1 MKAVFDTNVL
11 ISAFLTEGVCSKLL
25 VRARKKQF
33 HLTTCPFILDEF
45 QAILRSKLS
54 ATKGEIQEAVQ
65 LINEAAQ
72 SVVHPEHT
80 AVGVCRDPDDDNILD
95 CLIASGADYLVTGDA
110 DLLALKTFRNKA
122 IVRPRDFEMLFSD

>member
-1 MKAVFDTNVL
+1 MKVAFDTNVL

-33 HLTTCPFILDEF
+33 HITTCPFILNEF
-45 QAILRSKLS
+45 QAILRGKLS
-54 ATKGEIQEAVQ
+54 ATKGEIQAALL

-72 SVVHPEHT
+72 SVAHPEHT
-80 AVGVCRDPDDDNILD
+80 TGGTCRDADDDNVLD
-95 CLIASGADYLVTGDA
+95 CFIASGADYLVTGDA

-122 IVRPRDFEMLFSD
+122 IIRPRDFEMLFSD

>member
-1 MKAVFDTNVL
+1 VKAVFDTNVL

-45 QAILRSKLS
+45 QAILRGKLS
-54 ATKGEIQEAVQ
+54 ATKGEIQAAVQ

-72 SVVHPEHT
+72 SVEHPEQT
-80 AVGVCRDPDDDNILD
+80 AVGACRDGDDDNVLD
-95 CLIASGADYLVTGDA
+95 CLISSGADYLVTGDA

>member
-1 MKAVFDTNVL
+1 MKVVFDTNVL

-33 HLTTCPFILDEF
+33 HLTTCPFILNEF
-45 QAILRSKLS
+45 QAILRGKLS
-54 ATKGEIQEAVQ
+54 ATKGEIQAAVQ
-65 LINEAAQ
+65 LINEVAQ

-80 AVGVCRDPDDDNILD
+80 AVGTCRDDDDDNVLD

-110 DLLALKTFRNKA
+110 DLLALKTFRGKV
-122 IVRPRDFEMLFSD
+122 IIRPRDFEMLFSD

>member
-1 MKAVFDTNVL
+1 VKAVFDTNVL

-45 QAILRSKLS
+45 QAILHGKLS
-54 ATKGEIQEAVQ
+54 ATKGEIQTAVQ

-80 AVGVCRDPDDDNILD
+80 VDGMCRDADDDNILD
-95 CLIASGADYLVTGDA
+95 CLIASDADYLVTGDA
-110 DLLALKTFRNKA
+110 DLLSLKMFRDKA
-122 IVRPRDFEMLFSD
+122 IIRPRDFEMMFSD

>member
-1 MKAVFDTNVL
+1 MRAVFDTNVL

-33 HLTTCPFILDEF
+33 HLSTCPFILDEF
-45 QAILRSKLS
+45 QAILRGKLS
-54 ATKGEIQEAVQ
+54 ATKGEVQ
-65 LINEAAQ
+65 AAILLINEAAQ
-72 SVVHPEHT
+72 SAVHPVHS
-80 AVGVCRDPDDDNILD
+80 AAGACRDSVDDNVLD

-110 DLLALKTFRNKA
+110 DLLALKTFRGKA

>member
-1 MKAVFDTNVL
+1 MKVVFDTNVL

-33 HLTTCPFILDEF
+33 HLTTCPFILNEF
-45 QAILRSKLS
+45 QAILRGKLS
-54 ATKGEIQEAVQ
+54 ATKGEIQSAVQ

-80 AVGVCRDPDDDNILD
+80 AVGTCRDAVTIMS
-95 CLIASGADYLVTGDA
+95 LIVFIAFGADYLVTGDA
-110 DLLALKTFRNKA
+110 DLLALKTFRDKA
-122 IVRPRDFEMLFSD
+122 IIRPRDFEMLFSD

>member
-45 QAILRSKLS
+45 QAILRGKLS
-54 ATKGEIQEAVQ
+54 ATKGEIQAAVQ
-65 LINEAAQ
+65 LINEAVQ
-72 SVVHPEHT
+72 SVAHPEHIAT
-80 AVGVCRDPDDDNILD
+80 GACRDADDDNILD
-95 CLIASGADYLVTGDA
+95 CLIFSGADYLVTGDA
-110 DLLALKTFRNKA
+110 DLLALKTFRDKA
-122 IVRPRDFEMLFSD
+122 I

>member
-1 MKAVFDTNVL
+1 MRVVFDTNVL

-33 HLTTCPFILDEF
+33 HLTTCPFILNEF
-45 QAILRSKLS
+45 QAILRGKLS
-54 ATKGEIQEAVQ
+54 ATKGEIPSAVQ
-65 LINEAAQ
+65 LMNEAAQ

-80 AVGVCRDPDDDNILD
+80 VVGTCRDADDDNVLD

-110 DLLALKTFRNKA
+110 DLLALKTFRDKA
-122 IVRPRDFEMLFSD
+122 IIRPRDFEMLFSD

>member
-45 QAILRSKLS
+45 QAILRGKLS
-54 ATKGEIQEAVQ
+54 ATKGEIQAAVQ

-80 AVGVCRDPDDDNILD
+80 AAGTCRDADDDNVLD

-110 DLLALKTFRNKA
+110 DLLALKTFRGKA
-122 IVRPRDFEMLFSD
+122 IIRPRDFEMLFSD